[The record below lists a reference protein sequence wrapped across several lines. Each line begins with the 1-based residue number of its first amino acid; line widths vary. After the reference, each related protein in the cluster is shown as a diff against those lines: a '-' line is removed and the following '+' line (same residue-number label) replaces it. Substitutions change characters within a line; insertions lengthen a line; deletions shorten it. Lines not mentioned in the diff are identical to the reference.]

1 MNRMSRF
8 GYTTA
13 LSFALALVV
22 SACSS
27 TSGVTNPSPNA
38 QPLTTSQLQ
47 TVVADVFG
55 DMADSLSTLSSTGSI
70 QRRGLLIAPQE
81 TITIPPQTINRRV
94 PCPLGGVYS
103 VAGSSHGTV
112 NTDTNFANFGGTVI
126 VSHVDCIFH
135 AGQEISGDPYMS
147 SVYTFT
153 SSASSDSLSVTVTG
167 AWAVKVATGTI
178 RLSIDAGGLRLTMG
192 STAPCRIQGSITATP
207 GGSVSIAQA
216 C

>member
-1 MNRMSRF
+1 MSRF
-8 GYTTA
+8 GYTSAPSCAIA
-13 LSFALALVV
+13 LLIA
-22 SACSS
+22 ACSS
-27 TSGVTNPSPNA
+27 NSAVTNPSPNA

-55 DMADSLSTLSSTGSI
+55 DMANSLNDLSAASSVRS
-70 QRRGLLIAPQE
+70 QPLLITPLE
-81 TITIPPQTINRRV
+81 TITIPPQTINRRIA
-94 PCPLGGVYS
+94 CPLGGVYS

-112 NTDTNFANFGGTVI
+112 NTDTNFANFGGTMI

-153 SSASSDSLSVTVTG
+153 SSASSDSLSVTISG

-178 RLSIDAGGLRLTMG
+178 RLSIDPGGLRLTMG
-192 STAPCRIQGSITATP
+192 STAPCRIQGSISATP

>member
-13 LSFALALVV
+13 LSFALALAV

-27 TSGVTNPSPNA
+27 NSGVTNPSPNA

-55 DMADSLSTLSSTGSI
+55 DMADSLSSLSSTGSI

-112 NTDTNFANFGGTVI
+112 NTDTNFANFG
-126 VSHVDCIFH
+126 
-135 AGQEISGDPYMS
+135 
-147 SVYTFT
+147 
-153 SSASSDSLSVTVTG
+153 
-167 AWAVKVATGTI
+167 
-178 RLSIDAGGLRLTMG
+178 
-192 STAPCRIQGSITATP
+192 
-207 GGSVSIAQA
+207 
-216 C
+216 